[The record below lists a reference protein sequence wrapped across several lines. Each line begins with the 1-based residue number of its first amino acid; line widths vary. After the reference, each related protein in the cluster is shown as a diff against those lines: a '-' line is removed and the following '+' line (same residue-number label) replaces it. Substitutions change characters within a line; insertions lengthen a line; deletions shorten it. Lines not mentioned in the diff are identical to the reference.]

1 MDPRVPPTVLTLLAL
16 STKFAASQPLVDD
29 DLAHWTAPT
38 LTDLETCCLD
48 TLVSMSGVHPDTIQ
62 DLALLVRESAKH
74 AVTILWSRGLT
85 TTTIAT
91 SLVAYLACSEE
102 ELTELLGY
110 PAP

>member
-1 MDPRVPPTVLTLLAL
+1 MDPRIPTSVLTLLAL

-29 DLAHWTAPT
+29 DPAHWTPPT

-48 TLVSMSGVHPDTIQ
+48 TLVSLSGTHPVTTHE
-62 DLALLVRESAKH
+62 LALMVRESAKH
-74 AVTILWSRGLT
+74 AVTILWEQGLT
-85 TTTIAT
+85 TTTIAM
-91 SLVAYLACSEE
+91 SLTVYLASSEE